1 MKSLVTL
8 HLGILFGSIPNYYS
22 QVVNLCQYDMQWQLI
37 FSSLIGDGE
46 FDQKQVDIR
55 MSSWS

>member
-22 QVVNLCQYDMQWQLI
+22 QVVNLGQYDMQWQLI
-37 FSSLIGDGE
+37 FSSLIGYGE
-46 FDQKQVDIR
+46 FDQKWADIR
-55 MSSWS
+55 MPSLS